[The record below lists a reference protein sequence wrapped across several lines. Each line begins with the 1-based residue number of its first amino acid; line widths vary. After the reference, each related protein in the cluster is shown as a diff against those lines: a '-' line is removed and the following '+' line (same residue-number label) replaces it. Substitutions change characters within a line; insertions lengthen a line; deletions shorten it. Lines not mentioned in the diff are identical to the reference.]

1 MPIAIG
7 KFTMLELSLV
17 KITNHKEG
25 TSKYFA
31 VNDKH
36 YDAMLAGEVKDH
48 SWEWLGDVFIED
60 EILDECGLDWRQ
72 P

>member
-1 MPIAIG
+1 
-7 KFTMLELSLV
+7 MLELSLV

-25 TSKYFA
+25 KTYYHA

-36 YDAMLAGEVKDH
+36 YDAMLAGEIEGF

-72 P
+72 PK